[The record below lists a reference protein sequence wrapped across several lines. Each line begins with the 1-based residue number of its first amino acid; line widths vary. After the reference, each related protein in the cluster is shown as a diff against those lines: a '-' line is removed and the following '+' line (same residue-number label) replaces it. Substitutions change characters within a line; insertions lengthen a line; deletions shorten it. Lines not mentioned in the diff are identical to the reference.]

1 MTPQDMDII
10 QTKQSCTRIHYHR
23 KMHRLLTTIC
33 PNSNIATNAFA
44 IIQRLVSN
52 LIFPFVSIQKRLR
65 LNPCGLLPSIA
76 FLQYSAKG
84 YRNCFFIPVV
94 PWVVPAESSGQSPYH
109 LSYELRVFHY
119 RYMKQWLRLSYAQN

>member
-33 PNSNIATNAFA
+33 PNTNIATNAFA
-44 IIQRLVSN
+44 IIQRL
-52 LIFPFVSIQKRLR
+52 IQKRLR
-65 LNPCGLLPSIA
+65 LNRCGLLPSIA